1 MGGGLAAASFPIL
14 IRFCLAS
21 SDGDG
26 GGDDLLTGG
35 DERAGGKKRRNDR
48 KDITPIERDREG
60 RGSQKSEEEE
70 EEEDGSAFSRRKL
83 TRKRESQRFRLEV
96 QVEGTGGRG
105 RTDGRGVLRG
115 RRPSD
120 CCWMPHL
127 VCVSNSRRPA
137 VVVRIRNLRV
147 AADPLPRCDAP
158 LRPRAGGAT
167 YSPPVSILD

>member
-1 MGGGLAAASFPIL
+1 M

-35 DERAGGKKRRNDR
+35 DERAGGKKRRPDR

-70 EEEDGSAFSRRKL
+70 EEEEGSAFSRRKL

-96 QVEGTGGRG
+96 QVEGKEGGRMKSAAREG
-105 RTDGRGVLRG
+105 AERMLLDAAFSMRQQLPKTL
-115 RRPSD
+115 PSSSASGIYE
-120 CCWMPHL
+120 W
-127 VCVSNSRRPA
+127 
-137 VVVRIRNLRV
+137 

-158 LRPRAGGAT
+158 LRPRAGGAA